1 MPTNDER
8 REAARSRVTEARR
21 ALDRA
26 MWALSVP
33 EPDWVEVAGEADK
46 VNDLM
51 CSLWSDCISEIC
63 RVAAGYA
70 AAADCKRGETS

>member
-1 MPTNDER
+1 MPTDTER
-8 REAARSRVTEARR
+8 REAARSRVAEARR

-33 EPDWVEVAGEADK
+33 EPDWLEVAAEADK

-51 CSLWSDCISEIC
+51 CRLWAECISESW

-70 AAADCKRGETS
+70 ATADCKRGETS

>member
-1 MPTNDER
+1 MISDSER
-8 REAARSRVTEARR
+8 REVARSRVTEARR

-33 EPDWVEVAGEADK
+33 EPDWVEVAAEADK

-51 CSLWSDCISEIC
+51 CRLWADCIRESW
-63 RVAAGYA
+63 RAAEREGRRH
-70 AAADCKRGETS
+70 DG